1 MNAISI
7 NLNDTNIPPYLKR
20 KLSLLDIHTTDDLLT
35 FLSVRLDTYVNS
47 STDEIL
53 SLFTSR
59 LCLLKDSK
67 PLDLRFGRTSKHH
80 IGKLIDLHKSKVCE
94 AMFVSFHSQA
104 ASVSDDMGGDIE
116 DVIEVGDNLDVDSL
130 VPMETLFLKCMPT
143 SNNLKTVAVEDVI
156 LDLEDELLEIFSADS
171 ISDIEPFDR
180 DRLTLEMIERSE
192 WPSDMPIYVS
202 SEFAAAYPQI
212 VTQLV
217 RKAILVLKGI

>member
-67 PLDLRFGRTSKHH
+67 PLDLRFGRTSKRH

-104 ASVSDDMGGDIE
+104 AGVSDDMGGDIE
-116 DVIEVGDNLDVDSL
+116 DVIEVGDSLDAPVGNL
-130 VPMETLFLKCMPT
+130 
-143 SNNLKTVAVEDVI
+143 SNN
-156 LDLEDELLEIFSADS
+156 
-171 ISDIEPFDR
+171 
-180 DRLTLEMIERSE
+180 
-192 WPSDMPIYVS
+192 
-202 SEFAAAYPQI
+202 
-212 VTQLV
+212 
-217 RKAILVLKGI
+217 